1 MDALFVK
8 GYVLCASDEA
18 SAAMPAQQTITQIAM
33 EQCKEPLRPDAR
45 RYGAPRECSAS
56 EGVLVIGRA
65 ERPGKRSGGWAGG
78 ASSGDA

>member
-45 RYGAPRECSAS
+45 RYGARVSAQRR
-56 EGVLVIGRA
+56 RA
-65 ERPGKRSGGWAGG
+65 S
-78 ASSGDA
+78 